1 MNIDLESQ
9 AVALVIFFS
18 LLGVAA
24 SILWPYAN
32 AWFSDGSIS
41 FNGRMVLGRVI
52 GGVAA
57 FLINGAFLVQ
67 VSEYADVVAAQGWF
81 GYVLAFLSTFAGG
94 YFGRETQKTPA
105 AVGTWRTRKKGA

>member
-1 MNIDLESQ
+1 MIIDLESQ

-24 SILWPYAN
+24 SIFWPYAN

-41 FNGRMVLGRVI
+41 FNGRMVLGRIV

-57 FLINGAFLVQ
+57 FLVNGAFLAQ
-67 VSEYADVVAAQGWF
+67 VSEYSNVVAAQGWF
-81 GYVLAFLSTFAGG
+81 GYVLAFLATFAGG

-105 AVGTWRTRKKGA
+105 AVGTWRARKKGA

>member
-1 MNIDLESQ
+1 MNIDLETQ
-9 AVALVIFFS
+9 AVILVIFFS

-32 AWFSDGSIS
+32 AWFSSDDIS
-41 FNGRMVLGRVI
+41 FNGRMVLGRII

-67 VSEYADVVAAQGWF
+67 VSEYSDVVAAQGWF

-105 AVGTWRTRKKGA
+105 AVGTWRARKKSA